1 MAYYR
6 VIDFHSHVLPG
17 IDDGSKDVE
26 TSLAMLRVMREQNVD
41 ICVAT
46 PHFYGDRQQLSA
58 FLAQRSMAR
67 ERLSQH
73 LESGMPQIVLGA
85 EVAFFMALP
94 ELDGLESLC
103 IDGTRTL
110 LLEMPFAQWTNLELD
125 VLTRLCLDRD
135 YQVILAH
142 MERYLPL
149 QRNKDIWEHMMLLPV
164 TVQLNAECLLS
175 PWGRGKYLDMFRAGR
190 AHLLGSDCHNLKS
203 RAPNLGAGRRII
215 EKKLGAMALLHID
228 DWGSQLLPESTAQAE
243 GTVEQ

>member
-1 MAYYR
+1 MAHYR

-26 TSLAMLRVMREQNVD
+26 MSLAMLRAMREQGVD
-41 ICVAT
+41 VCVAT
-46 PHFYGDRQQLSA
+46 PHFYGYRQQVSA
-58 FLAQRSMAR
+58 FLAQRSMAW

-94 ELDGLESLC
+94 ELDGLEALC
-103 IDGTRTL
+103 IEGTRTL

-149 QRNKDIWEHMMLLPV
+149 QKNKDIWERMMLLPIM
-164 TVQLNAECLLS
+164 VQLNAECLLS
-175 PWGRGKYLDMFRAGR
+175 PWGRRKYLDMFRTGR
-190 AHLLGSDCHNLKS
+190 AHLLGSDSHNMQS
-203 RAPNLGAGRRII
+203 RAPNLGAGRRMI
-215 EKKLGAMALLHID
+215 EKNLGAQALLHID
-228 DWGSQLLPESTAQAE
+228 DWGSQLLPE
-243 GTVEQ
+243 TVTRTERVVRQ

>member
-1 MAYYR
+1 MAHYR

-58 FLAQRSMAR
+58 FLSQRSMAR

-149 QRNKDIWEHMMLLPV
+149 QRNKDIWERMMLLPV

-175 PWGRGKYLDMFRAGR
+175 PWGRGKYLDMFRTGR
-190 AHLLGSDCHNLKS
+190 VHLLGSDCHNLRS

-228 DWGSQLLPESTAQAE
+228 DWGSQLLPETVTQAE
-243 GTVEQ
+243 GTVRQ